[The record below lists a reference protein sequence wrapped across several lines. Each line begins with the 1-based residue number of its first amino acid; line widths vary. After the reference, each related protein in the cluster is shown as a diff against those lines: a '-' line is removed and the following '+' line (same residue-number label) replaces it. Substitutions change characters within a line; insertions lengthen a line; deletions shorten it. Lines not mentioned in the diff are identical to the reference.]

1 MMIRFQRLFF
11 CVCVRFN
18 RVIFR
23 LLSSHFSIARYLFFL
38 TLQRIFLDGLAVFHI
53 LVFHSFFFV
62 MFAPYL
68 SVAVLTDSLL
78 KTMFALLCP
87 VFVVYVYASL
97 SLPSR
102 KL

>member
-1 MMIRFQRLFF
+1 MIRFQRLFF
-11 CVCVRFN
+11 CVCFDL
-18 RVIFR
+18 IA
-23 LLSSHFSIARYLFFL
+23 LSSACSVHTSLSLATFFSSPYNGFFSMDWRFF
-38 TLQRIFLDGLAVFHI
+38 TFWFFI
-53 LVFHSFFFV
+53 LFFFV

-78 KTMFALLCP
+78 KTMFAFLCP